1 MFVLRRIYHG
11 LGDFDSQV
19 DRYVKSTDNKY
30 VLIKASRTCIRF
42 HFDIFFLVCS
52 FHKFAAIFY
61 VKLLKTFTN
70 TFVYMFMDSYCQNW
84 LPFYSC

>member
-30 VLIKASRTCIRF
+30 VLIKASRIVLSKIDENRCKQT
-42 HFDIFFLVCS
+42 VAS
-52 FHKFAAIFY
+52 
-61 VKLLKTFTN
+61 
-70 TFVYMFMDSYCQNW
+70 
-84 LPFYSC
+84 LP